1 MLTAREQDTLEFI
14 QKYMMEHGRS
24 PLLTE
29 IALGLGIS
37 SKGVIHRYI
46 SALAEAGYLVRH
58 PKARGIE
65 LLEPLDEDVL
75 PLLGRI
81 AAGKPIEA
89 IEDEQQL
96 NFSRLLGGS
105 NRYVL
110 QVKGHSMID
119 EGIRN
124 GDYVII
130 EYASTARSN
139 QIIVAL
145 IDENDVTLKRI
156 QYPKKGCIRLV
167 PANKSM
173 QAKEYAA
180 ERITIQGVLI
190 GQVRFYA

>member
-75 PLLGRI
+75 P
-81 AAGKPIEA
+81 
-89 IEDEQQL
+89 
-96 NFSRLLGGS
+96 
-105 NRYVL
+105 Y
-110 QVKGHSMID
+110 
-119 EGIRN
+119 
-124 GDYVII
+124 
-130 EYASTARSN
+130 
-139 QIIVAL
+139 
-145 IDENDVTLKRI
+145 
-156 QYPKKGCIRLV
+156 
-167 PANKSM
+167 
-173 QAKEYAA
+173 
-180 ERITIQGVLI
+180 
-190 GQVRFYA
+190 